1 MRDCLSRYR
10 QFLQGGMMNGI
21 IWGLMLSLFLYPTV
35 RDSKGEAYQA
45 LNKELMAHYQA
56 GNYEAALK
64 SAEAALLLSREITW
78 AEDPIEAK
86 SLGNLALVLGKLG
99 KSEEARHHYE
109 AAMAILD
116 SKPGETELH
125 ISLMNNLG
133 ELFWEHHQSEM
144 AMETFRKGLQMVE
157 ASGQDHPMRLNMMMK
172 SADLLVAGG
181 HNDQAAGMYARTLLL
196 AEQTLGRDHP
206 EVSKI
211 LNNLAVSQHLSCQEQ
226 EEGVY
231 LRALDIR
238 TKALGPDHPAVA
250 VVHNNLGEY
259 YGQKGVFDK
268 AEASFRR
275 AVEIMEKTADSS
287 RPELARYLFNLGTLH
302 VQALE
307 TDQSKD
313 IYLRA
318 LTVASETD
326 DLHIQV
332 LILNALAI
340 DEHLRGKFVLA
351 WQYYHRAL
359 HLMEQNPDHDAGD
372 RISTLTNVARHL
384 ESQRQIK
391 KALTYYEQ
399 ALAVSEQSLGPDHP
413 DTRLLREALTAAKK
427 KK

>member
-1 MRDCLSRYR
+1 
-10 QFLQGGMMNGI
+10 MMNGI
-21 IWGLMLSLFLYPTV
+21 IWGLMLSLLLCPTV
-35 RDSKGEAYQA
+35 RDPKGEAYRA
-45 LNKELMAHYQA
+45 LNQELMAHYQA

-64 SAEAALLLSREITW
+64 AAEAALLLSREITW
-78 AEDPIEAK
+78 ADDPIEAK

-99 KSEEARHHYE
+99 KSAEARHHYE
-109 AAMAILD
+109 SALALLD

-125 ISLMNNLG
+125 ISLLNNLG
-133 ELFWEHHQSEM
+133 GLFWENHQSEL
-144 AMETFRKGLQMVE
+144 AMDAFLRGLQMVE
-157 ASGQDHPMRLNMMMK
+157 TSGQDHPKRLNMMMK
-172 SADLLVAGG
+172 RAELLVASGL
-181 HNDQAAGMYARTLLL
+181 NDQAADMYAQTLLL
-196 AEQTLGRDHP
+196 AEQALGRDHP

-211 LNNLAVSQHLSCQEQ
+211 LNNMAVSQHISNQEQ
-226 EEGVY
+226 DEGVY

-250 VVHNNLGEY
+250 VIHNNLGEN
-259 YGQKGVFDK
+259 YGQKSVFDK

-275 AVEIMEKTADSS
+275 VVDIMEKTADSS
-287 RPELARYLFNLGTLH
+287 RLELARYLFNLGTLY
-302 VQALE
+302 VQAME
-307 TDQSKD
+307 TDLSKD
-313 IYLRA
+313 TYLRA
-318 LTVASETD
+318 LTVASETE

-340 DEHLRGKFVLA
+340 DEHLRSQFVRA

-359 HLMEQNPDHDAGD
+359 NLMEQNPDHNVGD

-399 ALAVSEQSLGPDHP
+399 ALAVSEQALGADHP
-413 DTRLLREALTAAKK
+413 DTRLLRGTLNAAKK